1 MLISPRVRSGRRR
14 SSPGA
19 RPAASVPAA
28 LPPAAD
34 DSLVTRLTRFLSGL
48 GGGGGGGDAE
58 DEGDLTERP
67 GCTVVGFAA
76 DRLELQLRVQRTTP
90 GGGGDA
96 CWCAA
101 RQPHD
106 VVVGAASLWP
116 RGAAPP
122 PAASHAHFMATL
134 TRVPPPGAPA
144 PGDKT
149 ESDGAGD
156 EQVVVRVIVVEGG
169 ACVAAAAVIDGHM
182 TVSDSLRR
190 RLGLDVT
197 GRVKLTPLTTHPV
210 RCSAISLTP
219 LSALVGVHQTSHNSG
234 MFGRLNNPSCKQKS
248 QNKVCICDCFYQ
260 YKTMY
265 NCIIMCME
273 HLLHGIGIHT
283 SCTTLIRKR
292 LNEFAYGIYNSAYIR
307 LKYHHSY
314 AGFYTPWLFS
324 LAARLDHGRESQV
337 GFRSSA
343 GDIHH

>member
-1 MLISPRVRSGRRR
+1 MICQANPVTRAWLSPRVCGAAGVVGWTQPCALLEERTEVLISPRVRSGRRR

-28 LPPAAD
+28 PPPAAD

-58 DEGDLTERP
+58 EEGDLTERP

-76 DRLELQLRVQRTTP
+76 DRLELQLRVQRTMP
-90 GGGGDA
+90 GDGGDA

-169 ACVAAAAVIDGHM
+169 ACVAAAAVIDGHV

-219 LSALVGVHQTSHNSG
+219 LSALVGVRQTTVITVECSADLIIRVAS
-234 MFGRLNNPSCKQKS
+234 K
-248 QNKVCICDCFYQ
+248 KVRIKCIY
-260 YKTMY
+260 
-265 NCIIMCME
+265 
-273 HLLHGIGIHT
+273 L
-283 SCTTLIRKR
+283 
-292 LNEFAYGIYNSAYIR
+292 
-307 LKYHHSY
+307 
-314 AGFYTPWLFS
+314 WLF
-324 LAARLDHGRESQV
+324 LP
-337 GFRSSA
+337 
-343 GDIHH
+343 I